1 MSECTFAPRVRKR
14 KNERGGDTAKK
25 GGMKQ
30 KEGDQEVQHPEAG
43 RRGSPRGAGHQIES
57 EGGYAQLNKKSEN
70 KKNNHGQAQAAM
82 SHGRNN
88 NQFSF
93 GSFNT

>member
-43 RRGSPRGAGHQIES
+43 RRGSPRGAGNQIES
-57 EGGYAQLNKKSEN
+57 EGGYAQLNKK
-70 KKNNHGQAQAAM
+70 NNY
-82 SHGRNN
+82 S
-88 NQFSF
+88 
-93 GSFNT
+93 